1 MRKCGG
7 NPAEIQNFRAAEIG
21 LCTQCEPQYL
31 RATAYLP
38 PAFVANHTTS
48 HAAIARIAQI
58 FIESVG
64 VPTVQDWFNN
74 ARHLGWSLTQPGPGA
89 APNTWSP
96 ELIPPNHP
104 GTSHY
109 RFFGRPVGALD
120 TLLGSPH
127 TPAPAPAPASVPV
140 PVVVIGDDE
149 DDFEDMTMG
158 LMDAIERAN
167 SAEAESADRLERIHQ
182 LEQQVD
188 ILIARVAAANTLA
201 DDLEGQL
208 LTARRALSARD
219 ATLPTTPSRSRPRP
233 PVVRTPASS
242 SRGPPPYTP
251 TAPHH
256 RTPFLPPSL
265 NPRSPVAAPEPDNEN
280 QPSRQ
285 LDDLDVFIDTYN
297 LQTLAVGIR
306 VVIRAVTP
314 AKWHGELAAMGVN
327 TEFVSP
333 LIDIVV
339 RLAPSP

>member
-1 MRKCGG
+1 MVLHIDGTTMP
-7 NPAEIQNFRAAEIG
+7 NTPP
-21 LCTQCEPQYL
+21 EPQYL

-48 HAAIARIAQI
+48 HAAIARIAQM

-109 RFFGRPVGALD
+109 RFFGQPVGALD

-140 PVVVIGDDE
+140 PVVVIGDDK

-201 DDLEGQL
+201 DDLGGQL
-208 LTARRALSARD
+208 LTARHALSARD
-219 ATLPTTPSRSRPRP
+219 GAFRSSRSLIHLTFILQLHCLLH
-233 PVVRTPASS
+233 PVVLDLALQWFAHQRHRPVGPHLTP
-242 SRGPPPYTP
+242 
-251 TAPHH
+251 
-256 RTPFLPPSL
+256 
-265 NPRSPVAAPEPDNEN
+265 
-280 QPSRQ
+280 
-285 LDDLDVFIDTYN
+285 
-297 LQTLAVGIR
+297 
-306 VVIRAVTP
+306 
-314 AKWHGELAAMGVN
+314 
-327 TEFVSP
+327 P
-333 LIDIVV
+333 LLHTTGLLSF
-339 RLAPSP
+339 RLH